1 MSKKKLGM
9 IWALVLAA
17 GESRRMGEPKLLL
30 PFGESTIIE
39 TVVQNLMESTLDGIL
54 VVLGHRWQGI
64 LDKLKNYAVETTV
77 NPHYQRGMLSS
88 VQWGFRE
95 LPRDTQAALV
105 VLGDQPGISAR
116 TIDLLIRAFRTG
128 NKSIVFPT
136 YEDSGGH
143 PLLVDMK
150 HRRDIQSLDPAVG
163 LRNLLE
169 RHPEDVMR
177 VAIETGS
184 DLQDIDNP
192 EDYRKA
198 RAAKKK

>member
-1 MSKKKLGM
+1 MGKKKNGM

-30 PFGESTIIE
+30 PLGKSTIIE
-39 TVVQNLMESTLDGIL
+39 TVVQNLMESCLDGIL
-54 VVLGHRWQGI
+54 VVLGHHWQGI

-88 VQWGFRE
+88 VQWGFRK
-95 LPRDTQAALV
+95 LPRDAQAALV
-105 VLGDQPGISAR
+105 VLADQPGISAR
-116 TIDLLIRAFRTG
+116 TIDLLIRAFRAG
-128 NKSIVFPT
+128 NKGIVFPT
-136 YEDSGGH
+136 YKDSGGH
-143 PLLVDMK
+143 PLLVDTK

-163 LRNLLE
+163 LRNLLD
-169 RHPEDVMR
+169 RHPEDILR
-177 VAIETGS
+177 VAVKARS

-198 RAAKKK
+198 RATKKK